1 MAQKSFNPRTHTGCD
16 TSEVLYFSRSEVSI
30 HAPTRGA
37 TTPYANTNDQIE
49 FQSTHPHGVRLPV
62 LLGLP
67 IVSLFQSTHPH
78 GVRLN
83 ACQKAIHQFI
93 VSIHAPT
100 RGATPFCHPLRLS
113 RALFQSTHPHG
124 VRLAGVHVVLRHS
137 CFNPRTHTGCDSNER
152 GLNSV

>member
-1 MAQKSFNPRTHTGCD
+1 MRLFDLSKGKKKAVVSF
-16 TSEVLYFSRSEVSI
+16 L
-30 HAPTRGA
+30 APTRGA
-37 TTPYANTNDQIE
+37 THVRCYTFRRQI
-49 FQSTHPHGVRLPV
+49 FQPTHPPGVRLPV